1 MNVSTFQPSNLKSIL
16 SFDTVQV
23 IKARAALL
31 SDFEVLQQFQSQHE
45 DNKKITEA
53 IAEQKAALK
62 AKQDDD
68 WKSMRKYD
76 SMKPEKVQEQKNLAV
91 RGVTDDFLF
100 VTEQASTV
108 RFWPDCM
115 LTHERQINAYLTGPL
130 SVAKQ
135 QNPHGIQ
142 KLLQGLPQFKLT
154 KAEELQIINLAPK
167 KIIELYL
174 VSAQILVLEFFL
186 TWPSWR
192 PDHRRM

>member
-1 MNVSTFQPSNLKSIL
+1 MNVSTFQAPNSNIVL

-100 VTEQASTV
+100 VTEQASSV
-108 RFWPDCM
+108 AVLVLHANSRK
-115 LTHERQINAYLTGPL
+115 QINAYLTGPL

-174 VSAQILVLEFFL
+174 VGTQILVFI
-186 TWPSWR
+186 P
-192 PDHRRM
+192 PDVVLLASRS